1 MSIWIVVLCKN
12 ELMYLVSELTFL
24 EVVSLQRQHYIVFN
38 NTKISETNMH
48 NWRISEMPD
57 YNKLVRDL
65 IPDIIQQKGK
75 QCQTRI
81 LSETEYQDALIKKL
95 QEEVTEFTEQPNLE
109 ELADILEVVHALTE
123 SLGADQATVE
133 DVRKQ
138 KALERG
144 GFEKRIF
151 LEWVD

>member
-1 MSIWIVVLCKN
+1 M
-12 ELMYLVSELTFL
+12 
-24 EVVSLQRQHYIVFN
+24 
-38 NTKISETNMH
+38 
-48 NWRISEMPD
+48 
-57 YNKLVRDL
+57 
-65 IPDIIQQKGK
+65 
-75 QCQTRI
+75 
-81 LSETEYQDALIKKL
+81 
-95 QEEVTEFTEQPNLE
+95 TEFTEQPNLE

-144 GFEKRIF
+144 GFKKRVF